1 MKKAFIKYLFP
12 LVVLLVSGFVNLY
25 ADSQENIHAEDA
37 CYLQTLENQHSSET
51 LHSLELGLEK
61 RYCTEIDVEEQEER
75 EEEVASHGFSI
86 KYGKSF
92 AAHEFAASWGQL
104 FLESNTNYGL
114 SRPKSASSI
123 KKHVR
128 FQVFR
133 I

>member
-25 ADSQENIHAEDA
+25 ADSQENIPAEDA
-37 CYLQTLENQHSSET
+37 YYLQTLENQHSSET

-92 AAHEFAASWGQL
+92 AAYEFAASWGQL